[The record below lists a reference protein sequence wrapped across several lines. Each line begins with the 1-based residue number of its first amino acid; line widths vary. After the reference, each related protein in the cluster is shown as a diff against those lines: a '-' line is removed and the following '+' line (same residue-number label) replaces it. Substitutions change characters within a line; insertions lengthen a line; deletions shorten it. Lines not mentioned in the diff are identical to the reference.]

1 VILPDPREAIRA
13 NIGMLFASDRF
24 PEERYDE
31 PLGDEG
37 LFGSDSVTWRIHADL
52 AMFVGGIAALMLQ
65 ALHPRAATIV
75 ASSSRFR
82 EEPLHRLSRTGS
94 FVAATTFAATPV
106 AEAIIERV
114 RAVHDRI
121 PGASDPDLICWIHVA
136 EVTSFLAAYRRY
148 NVLPVLAPERDRYY
162 DETAVVAE
170 RLGATGVPR
179 SRAEVRAYY
188 AAVRP
193 ELGPSDASRELMA
206 FLRRPLGRDPIT
218 RSVYELFVQ
227 AGAAQLPGWAG
238 TMHDTRF
245 LPGARIP
252 GADRLVVRP
261 ATFSVLQAMRLAT
274 GPSPILAAAR
284 RRALA
289 VVS

>member
-1 VILPDPREAIRA
+1 MRVVLPDPRQAVRA
-13 NIGMLFASDRF
+13 NIGSLFASDRF

-31 PLGDEG
+31 PRGDEG

-65 ALHPRAATIV
+65 ALHPRAAAVV

-94 FVAATTFAATPV
+94 FVAATTYAATPV
-106 AEAIIERV
+106 AESIIGRV

-121 PGASDPDLICWIHVA
+121 PGASDPDLLCWIHVA

-148 NVLPVLAPERDRYY
+148 NALPVVAADRDRYY
-162 DETAVVAE
+162 AETAVVAE

-179 SRAEVRAYY
+179 SRSEVREYFAE
-188 AAVRP
+188 VRP
-193 ELGPSDASRELMA
+193 ELGQSDASIELLE
-206 FLRRPLGRDPIT
+206 FLHRPLGRDPIT
-218 RSVYELFVQ
+218 RSVYALFVH
-227 AGAAQLPGWAG
+227 AASAQLPDWARR
-238 TMHDTRF
+238 MHRMR
-245 LPGARIP
+245 LPP
-252 GADRLVVRP
+252 GADRAVLRP
-261 ATFSVLQAMRLAT
+261 VTFSVLEAMRLAT

-284 RRALA
+284 ERSAA
-289 VVS
+289 VLR